1 MARGISRR
9 HLLQSGGAAGTV
21 LVVGASAV
29 RTYAANEK
37 LRSALIGV
45 SGRGGDHFGTCA
57 SENLVALS
65 DADKGRLEGAQKRVP
80 QAKIYTD
87 YRRLFDAHKDLE
99 MVFVAAPDHHHFL
112 ASMLAI
118 QNGANV
124 YTEKPLAYSVWEA
137 RKLAAFAKE
146 KKVATQCGNQGRAA
160 EGWRRL
166 CEYVWSGALGDV
178 TEVHCRTIHGGK
190 GVSWAQGMDRPAES
204 PVPAN
209 LDWEAW
215 IGPAPMRP
223 HHKGLH
229 PFSWRGFQDFGTG
242 ALGDQ
247 CCHVMDAAFSA
258 LKLAEAES
266 VEVSA
271 ECSAVNKE
279 TYPADALV
287 TFKFPARGEQKSVTL
302 KWFLGR
308 QEMPRPKEMDEKGRL
323 PEHGTILYA
332 AKATVMM
339 GQYSDGPRFIP
350 PSRQKEI
357 PEPPK
362 TLPRNQGGHTGEF
375 IRACKGGGTRPA
387 SHYGHS
393 GPLTEIAL
401 LGNIAIRT
409 GKTFTYKIK
418 EGQVV
423 NCPEAAALIKREP
436 RKGWEFGYA

>member
-1 MARGISRR
+1 M
-9 HLLQSGGAAGTV
+9 

-37 LRSALIGV
+37 LRTALIGV
-45 SGRGGDHFGTCA
+45 SGRGGDHFGACA

-65 DADKGRLEGAQKRVP
+65 DADKGRLAKAQQRSP

-99 MVFVAAPDHHHFL
+99 MVFVAAPDHHHFP
-112 ASMLAI
+112 ASMLAV

-146 KKVATQCGNQGRAA
+146 KKVATQCGNQGRAND
-160 EGWRRL
+160 GWRRL
-166 CEYVWSGALGDV
+166 SEYLWSGALGNV

-190 GVSWAQGMDRPAES
+190 RGAWPQGIDRAAGSPA
-204 PVPAN
+204 PPD

-223 HHKGLH
+223 YHKGLH
-229 PFSWRGFQDFGTG
+229 PFAWRGFLDFGTG

-247 CCHVMDAAFSA
+247 GCHVMDPAYSA
-258 LKLAEAES
+258 LKLAEAEI

-271 ECSAVNKE
+271 VSSPVNKE
-279 TYPADALV
+279 TYPSSALV
-287 TFKFPARGEQKSVTL
+287 TYRFPARGDLKPVTL
-302 KWFLGR
+302 KWFLGD
-308 QEMPRPKEMDEKGRL
+308 QA
-323 PEHGTILYA
+323 PEGNTHPPDHGSVLFGS
-332 AKATVMM
+332 KATVAM
-339 GQYSDGPRFIP
+339 GQCGEGPSFIP
-350 PSRQKEI
+350 ASRQKEI

-375 IRACKGGGTRPA
+375 IRACKGGGTQPA
-387 SHYGHS
+387 SHFGHS